1 MGIQIYI
8 NEGQSPFPRGD
19 NSKKIMMSVDSP
31 LSKNDLFDGR
41 TGYMY
46 IYSDSWTWK
55 LCSDSVIMSE
65 LFPRWYGN
73 IKKDCSFSVFLWAY
87 TKKMI
92 NLCSDHESMDKDF
105 DFGCGFMLMV
115 LYPLPIHSAS
125 FFNIFSLF
133 HIISQCIRACTFIS
147 SNLIPFI
154 QEWVLPYSLV
164 KIGPVI
170 RAVARN

>member
-1 MGIQIYI
+1 
-8 NEGQSPFPRGD
+8 
-19 NSKKIMMSVDSP
+19 MSVDSP

-73 IKKDCSFSVFLWAY
+73 IKKDCSFSVCFNGHIP
-87 TKKMI
+87 KKC
-92 NLCSDHESMDKDF
+92 LDHESMDKDF

-147 SNLIPFI
+147 SNFNPL
-154 QEWVLPYSLV
+154 YSRMSCAI
-164 KIGPVI
+164 KFG
-170 RAVARN
+170 